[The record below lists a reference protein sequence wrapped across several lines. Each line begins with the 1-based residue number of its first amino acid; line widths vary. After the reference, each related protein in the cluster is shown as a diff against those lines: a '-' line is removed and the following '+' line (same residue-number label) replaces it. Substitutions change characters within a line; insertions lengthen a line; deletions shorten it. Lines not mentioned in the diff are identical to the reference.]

1 MNSDRRHSHG
11 GQTQDRAPLA
21 RAGHA
26 ATIRCPSFTWRKN
39 RLSFHNR
46 LYISNIRVKRR
57 GRILC
62 SLFRSSLLIQVII
75 FLFLHI
81 QGWWN
86 RSRSFAAHPTKEE
99 EVKKVHRSQ
108 NQKHHAQLPAQG
120 FKNPG
125 GSQNNRVELQI
136 EGYETNIDEV
146 KTHHQKVVHA
156 IGHVGVTVKA
166 FDKEDPPVS
175 VQSPRH
181 PDRDGNGNEKI
192 EGVGSCSFVHGIILV
207 GD

>member
-1 MNSDRRHSHG
+1 
-11 GQTQDRAPLA
+11 
-21 RAGHA
+21 
-26 ATIRCPSFTWRKN
+26 
-39 RLSFHNR
+39 
-46 LYISNIRVKRR
+46 
-57 GRILC
+57 
-62 SLFRSSLLIQVII
+62 LIQVII

-86 RSRSFAAHPTKEE
+86 RSRSFAAHPAKEE

-108 NQKHHAQLPAQG
+108 NQKHHAQLPTQG

-125 GSQNNRVELQI
+125 GSQDNRIELQI
-136 EGYETNIDEV
+136 EGDETDIDEV
-146 KTHHQKVVHA
+146 KNHPQKVFHA
-156 IGHVGVTVKA
+156 IGHFGVTVKA
-166 FDKEDPPVS
+166 FDKENPLVF

-192 EGVGSCSFVHGIILV
+192 KGVGSCSFVHGIILA